1 MKMKIYKHVISAIIV
16 SGCFYLIT
24 GISLPSL
31 PSRCVGFSGDHGG
44 FDPHKQSISADKA
57 CYLSIASFSRFSMT
71 TSVFTAQKHNFTVV
85 QSLSKAGVNLDFNQL
100 YANFTFFKAD
110 LYASFTLK
118 CKGM

>member
-1 MKMKIYKHVISAIIV
+1 MVQDCRFGGSWLKKNQMLFLVFGLNGHSVTWCCYSN
-16 SGCFYLIT
+16 IT
-24 GISLPSL
+24 
-31 PSRCVGFSGDHGG
+31 
-44 FDPHKQSISADKA
+44 FDYIRRQ
-57 CYLSIASFSRFSMT
+57 MT
-71 TSVFTAQKHNFTVV
+71 ITARKHNFTVV